1 MEIEPSTTSVGI
13 SSLREDKEWREETT
27 HQIGT
32 SDDDASISAII
43 TPVSYV
49 AEGVDHT
56 GISNSTHIIGSRYP
70 KVVRTTCRI

>member
-1 MEIEPSTTSVGI
+1 MEIKPPTTSVGI
-13 SSLREDKEWREETT
+13 SSLREDKEWQEETI

-32 SDDDASISAII
+32 SADDASISAII

-56 GISNSTHIIGSRYP
+56 EISNSMHIIGFRYP
-70 KVVRTTCRI
+70 RVVRTTCRI